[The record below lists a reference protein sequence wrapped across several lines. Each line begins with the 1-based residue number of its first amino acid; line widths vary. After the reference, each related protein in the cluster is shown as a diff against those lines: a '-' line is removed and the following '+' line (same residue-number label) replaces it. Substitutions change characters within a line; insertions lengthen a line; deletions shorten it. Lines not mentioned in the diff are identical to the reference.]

1 MHTQKNQALFS
12 TQAPIIILQF
22 NKNIHFQFADMLFHK
37 CSYPID
43 QGAKQLFPSMCIVWC
58 HGHYVSTIVVV
69 TQLWRKFCQTP
80 KDTEDLKWEL
90 KICLLSVWFSIGNVQ
105 VVHEKQLQGYH
116 GIGFLKHNSFL
127 EYYELKE
134 MVIVHFLKITKDE
147 NYLSYLA
154 FPNSVFR
161 ATLNPHLP
169 LVFGMYN

>member
-1 MHTQKNQALFS
+1 
-12 TQAPIIILQF
+12 
-22 NKNIHFQFADMLFHK
+22 MLFHK

-116 GIGFLKHNSFL
+116 GISFLKHNSFL
-127 EYYELKE
+127 EYYELKRDGYSS
-134 MVIVHFLKITKDE
+134 ISKNYKGWKLFIITGIYE
-147 NYLSYLA
+147 
-154 FPNSVFR
+154 
-161 ATLNPHLP
+161 
-169 LVFGMYN
+169 